1 MLFSRT
7 FVCTLAGLSIAF
19 PALASD
25 PDYVL
30 VQSYDYA
37 SKDLEGRGS
46 GSGSGRT
53 AMAERVIETREDG
66 LVIEYSIPG
75 DQDKIR
81 GNAMWMYPA
90 RVLVAPDGSK
100 TLLNAGELKERN
112 LAWRESAEWPPEVCG
127 QWIFTWTAIQILCD
141 PRKVIEEIEATDMRP
156 GNLAVGT
163 TIALPQYGVELVL
176 GEGEPDDRG
185 MVLTATGTVSSDFA
199 KRQAAQAEVIAAK
212 INGKELALE
221 QALADAASI
230 TADGE
235 VGVSFII
242 DENGSILK
250 REERYDITVTG
261 EDNEGEH
268 RTGRVT
274 VFRVLYDD
282 WLIG

>member
-1 MLFSRT
+1 M
-7 FVCTLAGLSIAF
+7 LAGLSIAF

-25 PDYVL
+25 PHYVL
-30 VQSYDYA
+30 VQSYDYE

-199 KRQAAQAEVIAAK
+199 QRQAAQAEVIAAK
-212 INGKELALE
+212 INGEELALE